1 MELHG
6 FVYQQA
12 NGGATRH
19 LIARPLVKPLNLLP
33 RQSQAK
39 RRAKGHLDRGTLAN
53 GNPMGYDAQAPEKF
67 WTLWPLSL

>member
-6 FVYQQA
+6 FMHQQA
-12 NGGATRH
+12 NCGATGH

-33 RQSQAK
+33 RQSQPK
-39 RRAKGHLDRGTLAN
+39 RRAKGHLDRETLAN

-67 WTLWPLSL
+67 WTL

>member
-1 MELHG
+1 
-6 FVYQQA
+6 
-12 NGGATRH
+12 
-19 LIARPLVKPLNLLP
+19 LVKPFNLFK

-39 RRAKGHLDRGTLAN
+39 RRAKGHWGRGALAN